1 MKFRLNAM
9 ALPAAMVGVLLAVY
23 PLSAG
28 AEPLEGITVPNADV
42 TLSFV
47 VPGRITDIL
56 VKEGQQVKKDQLLVR
71 LYDEPERIQSQ
82 QLKLLADNPTK
93 IDAARAELAQKTVDL
108 KKVELAM
115 AKGAASE
122 WEVEHLQ
129 LSVRI
134 AELSLQSAL
143 VEQEQYRRRYA
154 HSRSQLLRMRLAAPI
169 AGRIENVS
177 VEVGESVGSLSPVIR
192 IVQNDPLWIDVP
204 VPMVLAGELT
214 AGQQAWIG
222 FPGDNAGKAARGHII
237 NIAAVGDAAS
247 DTLRV
252 RIEVPNPLQRP
263 AGERVSVSFSS
274 DGEGTEPAQIKEE
287 KTNTLSQHP

>member
-1 MKFRLNAM
+1 MKFCLNVIG
-9 ALPAAMVGVLLAVY
+9 LPAAIVGVLLAVF

-28 AEPLEGITVPNADV
+28 ADSLEGITVPNADV

-108 KKVELAM
+108 KKVELAR

-129 LSVRI
+129 LNVRI

-154 HSRSQLLRMRLAAPI
+154 HSRSQLQRMRLAAPI

-204 VPMVLAGELT
+204 VPMAQAGELT
-214 AGQQAWIG
+214 PGQHAWIV
-222 FPGDNAGKAARGHII
+222 FPGDTAGKPASGHII

-252 RIEVPNPLQRP
+252 RIEVPNPLARP
-263 AGERVSVSFSS
+263 AGERVAVSFSA
-274 DGEGTEPAQIKEE
+274 DGESTNPGPTEE
-287 KTNTLSQHP
+287 KKKNTLTQHP

>member
-1 MKFRLNAM
+1 MKSWLKAIVF
-9 ALPAAMVGVLLAVY
+9 PAAIAGALLAAF
-23 PLSAG
+23 PLFAD
-28 AEPLEGITVPNADV
+28 AESLEGITVPNADV

-47 VPGRITDIL
+47 VPGRITDIR
-56 VKEGQQVKKDQLLVR
+56 VKEGQQVKKDQLLVH

-108 KKVELAM
+108 KKVRLAR

-129 LSVRI
+129 LNVRI
-134 AELSLQSAL
+134 AELSLKSAL

-154 HSRSQLLRMRLAAPI
+154 HAQSQLQRMRLAAPI
-169 AGRIENVS
+169 AGRIESVN
-177 VEVGESVGSLSPVIR
+177 VEVGESVGALSPVIR
-192 IVQNDPLWIDVP
+192 IVQNDPLWIDIP
-204 VPMVLAGELT
+204 VPMAQAGELD
-214 AGQQAWIG
+214 AGQNAWVV
-222 FPGDNAGKAARGHII
+222 FPGEAAGAPASGHII

-252 RIEVPNPLQRP
+252 RVEVPNPLQRP

-274 DGEGTEPAQIKEE
+274 DGESTEPGQVREE
-287 KTNTLSQHP
+287 KADTLSQHP